1 MNIKWIYRIEE
12 IVKYNSGMSFP
23 ENYLFRDNNKVN
35 KIRMA
40 ITKDGMIFILPNY
53 SWDGCSPKFFFLD
66 IYFGTP
72 DGIIHEDTLKPKTYY
87 ASLFH
92 DALYQFFKK
101 GGPYSIK
108 DADKIFRKL
117 MKKYDFRLSSIYYFV
132 VRGLGDLWR
141 CILNLKRKNSG
152 SMEIVH
158 SDHYELLNII
168 NHPHMSL

>member
-1 MNIKWIYRIEE
+1 
-12 IVKYNSGMSFP
+12 MSFP
-23 ENYLFRDNNKVN
+23 ENYLFRDNNRDN

-40 ITKDGMIFILPNY
+40 ITKDGRIFILPNY

-72 DGIIHEDTLKPKTYY
+72 DGIIHEETLKPKTYY

-108 DADKIFRKL
+108 DADKVFRKL
-117 MKKYDFRLSSIYYFV
+117 MKKYDFRLSPIYYFV
-132 VRGLGDLWR
+132 VRGLGNLWR

-158 SDHYELLNII
+158 NDHYELLNII
-168 NHPHMSL
+168 NHPHKSL